1 MSDRKNPSVVHSI
14 SKNNFAV
21 AKTSIHTAMSVKAME
36 ILQAKK
42 QEIASALINNGKVN
56 DEKQTT

>member
-1 MSDRKNPSVVHSI
+1 MSDTEKTSVVDSI

-21 AKTSIHTAMSVKAME
+21 AKTAIHTAMQVKAME

-42 QEIASALINNGKVN
+42 QEIASALIDNGKVN